1 MITSTSLKSD
11 SFMVKVVKGC
21 NRAMGNA
28 WSNKT
33 AIGTASV
40 MNADGRVALT
50 AVFRAGYSM
59 EFLDAADNDV
69 TTIVLSALRDYH
81 GYKVFH

>member
-11 SFMVKVVKGC
+11 SFLVKVMKGG

-28 WSNKT
+28 WSDKT
-33 AIGTASV
+33 TIGTAPV
-40 MNADGRVALT
+40 LNAKGQLALT

-59 EFLDAADNDV
+59 EFIDADDNDV
-69 TTIVLSALRDYH
+69 TEAVMSALREFY
-81 GYKVFH
+81 GYKTFH

>member
-11 SFMVKVVKGC
+11 SFMVNVVKGC
-21 NRAMGNA
+21 NKAMGNA
-28 WSNKT
+28 WSSKT
-33 AIGTASV
+33 AIGTAQV
-40 MNADGRVALT
+40 LNIKGKVALT

-59 EFLDAADNDV
+59 EFLDAFDNDV
-69 TTIVLSALRDYH
+69 TEVVLSALREYH